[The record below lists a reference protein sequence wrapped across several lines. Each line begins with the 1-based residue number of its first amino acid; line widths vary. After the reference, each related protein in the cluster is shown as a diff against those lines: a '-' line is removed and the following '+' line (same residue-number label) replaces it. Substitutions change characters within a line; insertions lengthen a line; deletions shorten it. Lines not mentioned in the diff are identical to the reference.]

1 MIRPLNNACRSAID
15 LSGIWCIRF
24 DPDDAGRRDHWG
36 DGIGGADSHAIA
48 IPGSWNEQLAEA
60 GYMSYVGAAWLETR
74 FFVPEVEAHRTL
86 TLRFGSADYH
96 AEVWV
101 NGIYAGASGAAMLPF
116 EIDIDGL
123 VEAGREAL
131 LVVRVTN
138 VLPEDGPTQGI
149 TKATYAE
156 ERRPRDEYL
165 PAVRFDFF
173 PYGGINRPVHLVRKP
188 KQVIASYHAQTSL
201 GGVSLTVT
209 SAHGARVVARLSGHG
224 EDIQQIAS
232 IEQSNATLSLL
243 PGNPQLWSP
252 DKPILYTLEIR
263 LEDESGALL
272 DCVTQKIGL
281 REIRVEGSQL
291 LLNGQ
296 PIELRGF
303 GKHEDSP
310 IHGRGLNLPQ
320 MIKDFGLLKWIGAN
334 SVRTSH
340 YPYAEEFLDMADE
353 AGILVID
360 EVFSINLDF
369 RKVNDNTLYNHKQ
382 AVSELIARDINRTCV
397 IAWSLS
403 NEPGYLAEPEYR
415 ERSGPYWKEL
425 FDHARTLDTS
435 RPMTHANVGYAGNDD
450 PAFDEADIVTIN
462 RYHGWY
468 SEPGQL
474 AKARVALEAD
484 FNSLAAHGKPIFVA
498 EFGADAMAGQHA
510 TYDQMFT
517 EEYQARFIETYW
529 EAISAHPSVI
539 GGHVWNF
546 ADFRTAQHGRRV
558 VHNLKGVFTRTREP
572 KMSAW
577 RLRELWARS

>member
-1 MIRPLNNACRSAID
+1 MPRSAARATNIC
-15 LSGIWCIRF
+15 LLC
-24 DPDDAGRRDHWG
+24 A
-36 DGIGGADSHAIA
+36 
-48 IPGSWNEQLAEA
+48 
-60 GYMSYVGAAWLETR
+60 
-74 FFVPEVEAHRTL
+74 L
-86 TLRFGSADYH
+86 TS
-96 AEVWV
+96 
-101 NGIYAGASGAAMLPF
+101 S
-116 EIDIDGL
+116 
-123 VEAGREAL
+123 
-131 LVVRVTN
+131 
-138 VLPEDGPTQGI
+138 
-149 TKATYAE
+149 
-156 ERRPRDEYL
+156 
-165 PAVRFDFF
+165 

-188 KQVIASYHAQTSL
+188 KQAIGSYHAQS
-201 GGVSLTVT
+201 SLTGVALT
-209 SAHGARVVARLSGHG
+209 VRSEHGSRVGARLSGHN
-224 EDIQQIAS
+224 EDVQQTAS
-232 IEQSNATLSLL
+232 FDQGKAALSLAL
-243 PGNPQLWSP
+243 ANPRLWSP
-252 DKPILYTLEIR
+252 DQPALYTLEIR
-263 LEDESGALL
+263 LEDESGTLL

-296 PIELRGF
+296 PLELRGF

-310 IHGRGLNLPQ
+310 LHGRGLNLPQ
-320 MIKDFGLLKWIGAN
+320 MVKDFALLKWIGAN

-369 RKVNDNTLYNHKQ
+369 RRVNEATLANHKA
-382 AVSELIARDINRTCV
+382 AVSELIARDLNRTCV

-403 NEPGYLAEPEYR
+403 NEPGYLAESEYR
-415 ERSGPYWKEL
+415 ERSAPYWKKL
-425 FDHARTLDTS
+425 FAHARALDAS
-435 RPMTHANVGYAGNDD
+435 RPTTHANVGYAGNDD

-474 AKARVALEAD
+474 ANARAALEAD
-484 FNSLAAHGKPIFVA
+484 FDVLTKHGKPIFVA

-510 TYDQMFT
+510 SYDQMFT
-517 EEYQARFIETYW
+517 EEYQARFIEIYW

-572 KMSAW
+572 KMAAW
-577 RLRELWARS
+577 RLRELWTRP